1 MLSVD
6 VIIVISVIGAMI
18 GCWGCCR
25 IVETAPRTIA
35 ACKDCCF
42 IVIDPCVD
50 IINKISKKCCGSNL
64 SDNEN
69 IQPAPPELTEQKAIS
84 SISVVNANPFD
95 TPEITSTQETSN
107 INLMGENQLS
117 SSDDLNL

>member
-50 IINKISKKCCGSNL
+50 IFNKISKMKVESK
-64 SDNEN
+64 NESRMQKN
-69 IQPAPPELTEQKAIS
+69 IFQIK
-84 SISVVNANPFD
+84 F
-95 TPEITSTQETSN
+95 
-107 INLMGENQLS
+107 
-117 SSDDLNL
+117 